1 LAVVQVDMKIGL
13 DPAVTQ
19 SELDETAI
27 DWNAVVDATFLVEQ
41 QFEYEYPSPI
51 SDLRHRLV
59 IVPRARHGDQHRLA
73 HRLEVSPDA
82 PVRARNDAFG
92 NPVVTIEA
100 SIVRRSI
107 AFELQTLVRRRAGGE
122 SHRVPIALLR
132 NPALL
137 APTALAFPDEALRDA
152 AAALR
157 AEHRDP
163 VELAHAI
170 SRFVHAEM
178 RYVAGATTVRTT
190 AAQAFAQ
197 RSGVCQDFAHVT
209 LVLARAC
216 GIACRYVS
224 GHLVGEGATHAWVEL
239 MLPQRA
245 EAVVTALDPT
255 NNRTVSMKYVV
266 VAVGRDYSDVAPTSG
281 SFCGTS
287 GRLSSRRR
295 VAVTAVR
302 HAA

>member
-1 LAVVQVDMKIGL
+1 MKFAL
-13 DPAVTQ
+13 DPAVTGPDLN
-19 SELDETAI
+19 EAAI
-27 DWNAVVDATFLVEQ
+27 DWDGVVDATFLVEQ
-41 QFEYEYPSPI
+41 QFQYEYPSPI
-51 SDLRHRLV
+51 SNLRHRLV
-59 IVPRARHGDQHRLA
+59 IVPRDRHGDQRRLA
-73 HRLEVSPDA
+73 HRLEVSPDVPA
-82 PVRARNDAFG
+82 RVRLDAFG
-92 NPVVTIEA
+92 NPVVTVEA
-100 SIVRRSI
+100 SVVRRSI
-107 AFELQTLVRRRAGGE
+107 AFELQTLVRRRAALDG
-122 SHRVPIALLR
+122 HRISGAFVHD
-132 NPALL
+132 PALL

-157 AEHRDP
+157 SEHRDP

-170 SRFVHAEM
+170 GRFVHEEM

-209 LVLARAC
+209 LALARAC

-224 GHLVGEGATHAWVEL
+224 GHLVGEGATHAWVEFI
-239 MLPQRA
+239 LPQRA

-255 NNRTVSMKYVV
+255 NNRAVSMKYVV
-266 VAVGRDYSDVAPTSG
+266 VAVGRDYADVAPTSG
-281 SFCGTS
+281 SFCGS
-287 GRLSSRRR
+287 LGRLSSRRR